1 MSRRVITLRSQ
12 ESFLFTSPS
21 ANLVKWQKNCLSLY
35 LSLSLQVILCLHGEP
50 FWSQSFHRII
60 PLLTSRGYR
69 VVVPD
74 FVGFGR
80 SDKYV
85 DWRAYTVELHKE
97 TLTQVARQ
105 LGLDKAGRGHHK
117 E

>member
-1 MSRRVITLRSQ
+1 MYLFP
-12 ESFLFTSPS
+12 SF
-21 ANLVKWQKNCLSLY
+21 K
-35 LSLSLQVILCLHGEP
+35 VILCLHGEP

-85 DWRAYTVELHKE
+85 DWRAYTAELHKE
-97 TLTQVARQ
+97 TIEQVARH
-105 LGLDKAGRGHHK
+105 LRLDKAARGDYRVRK
-117 E
+117 SAASTG